1 MYGYEEQIISK
12 ISVEGKSKMSFDPDV
27 TIVRIEVK
35 EIKKDYESL
44 MKTASERIAAIRNAV
59 EKAELDKSVLK
70 ASRINVNE
78 ELATGG
84 CV

>member
-35 EIKKDYESL
+35 EIKKDYEAL
-44 MKTASERIAAIRNAV
+44 MKTASERTEISTQRCCSTP
-59 EKAELDKSVLK
+59 KPP
-70 ASRINVNE
+70 SR
-78 ELATGG
+78 A
-84 CV
+84 CVRL

>member
-35 EIKKDYESL
+35 EIKKDYEARS
-44 MKTASERIAAIRNAV
+44 
-59 EKAELDKSVLK
+59 
-70 ASRINVNE
+70 
-78 ELATGG
+78 G
-84 CV
+84 

>member
-27 TIVRIEVK
+27 TIVRIELK

-44 MKTASERIAAIRNAV
+44 MKTASER
-59 EKAELDKSVLK
+59 
-70 ASRINVNE
+70 
-78 ELATGG
+78 TGILTRHFSSTPKPPNRA
-84 CV
+84 CARL

>member
-44 MKTASERIAAIRNAV
+44 MKTASERTEI
-59 EKAELDKSVLK
+59 
-70 ASRINVNE
+70 
-78 ELATGG
+78 
-84 CV
+84 